1 MAFSYFPHTEDDI
14 RTMLER
20 IGVGSLEELYS
31 DVPQDV
37 IYRKEYELP
46 DAMSEHEVR
55 QYFDGLASQNR
66 RMTCLCGLGAYDHY
80 CPAVIPYI
88 ISRAEFLTAYT
99 PYQPEVSQGTLRYI
113 FEYQSMITELTGMD
127 CANASMY
134 DGATAAAEAVM
145 MAMASTKKKT
155 RVLLSEGLLPQ
166 VTSVVETYAKF
177 NGISLSYV
185 PCLDGSTSYG
195 ALLAE
200 LAVGDVAGVL
210 VPGINKYGIIE
221 DLTGFADAVH
231 AQKGLLIMYSD
242 PSSLAVIKTPGEWGA
257 DIVCGDGQS
266 LGVPLCFGGPY
277 VGFLACR
284 KDYLRKLPG
293 RIVGATR
300 DVDGKRAYVLT
311 LQAREQHIR
320 REKATSNICSN
331 QSLMALY
338 VTVYLSLMG
347 PEGLKRVNDLS
358 YGGAHYLHDRLLE
371 TGLFEEAFDKPFLKE
386 FTLKSVVPAPI
397 LQEVLCNEGIFA
409 CVEVED
415 SLVNFCVTEKHSKE
429 DLDRVIDILG
439 EFVISNIVS
448 DISSASSDIPSA
460 SSDLPSASSDITSA
474 SSVISSERSESRNL
488 LPKEDQQ

>member
-14 RTMLER
+14 KSMLER
-20 IGVGSLEELYS
+20 IGVESLEDLYS

-37 IYRKEYELP
+37 IYRKEYDLP
-46 DAMSEHEVR
+46 DAMSEHQVR
-55 QYFDGLASQNR
+55 QYFDFLASQNQK
-66 RMTCLCGLGAYDHY
+66 MTCLCGLGAYDHY
-80 CPAVIPYI
+80 SPSVIPYI
-88 ISRAEFLTAYT
+88 TSRAEFLTAYT

-113 FEYQSMITELTGMD
+113 FEYQSMIAELTGMD
-127 CANASMY
+127 CVNASMY

-145 MAMASTKKKT
+145 MSVACTKKKT

-166 VTSVVETYAKF
+166 VMMVVETYARF
-177 NGISLSYV
+177 NGIELGYV
-185 PCLDGSTSYG
+185 PCADGATSYG

-210 VPGINKYGIIE
+210 VPGINKFGVIE
-221 DLTGFADAVH
+221 DLTGFADAAH
-231 AQKGLLIMYSD
+231 AQKGLLMVYSD

-277 VGFLACR
+277 VGFLACL
-284 KDYLRKLPG
+284 KDHVRKLPG

-338 VTVYLSLMG
+338 VTVYMSLMG
-347 PEGLKRVNDLS
+347 PEGLRRVNELS
-358 YGGAHYLHDRLLE
+358 YGGAHYLHDRLVA
-371 TGLFEEAFDKPFLKE
+371 TGLFEKAFDKPFLKE
-386 FTLKSVVPAPI
+386 FTLKSVLPAAI
-397 LQEVLCNEGIFA
+397 LQEILCSEGIFA
-409 CVEVED
+409 GVEVEEG
-415 SLVNFCVTEKHSKE
+415 LVNFCVTEKHSKE
-429 DLDRVIDILG
+429 ELDRVVDIILS
-439 EFVISNIVS
+439 FVASN
-448 DISSASSDIPSA
+448 
-460 SSDLPSASSDITSA
+460 A
-474 SSVISSERSESRNL
+474 SSVISSEHSESGN
-488 LPKEDQQ
+488 PSTKEE